1 MSSAEKD
8 ICKIFLER
16 TTSRGKRII
25 DEMVDDFLTTLG
37 SKVPRRFQ
45 PLIKQNNA
53 QWQQLKEQIKQPV
66 IKYIKNN
73 GPLCASIVRWHTS
86 SARLDEQI
94 MQIQL
99 KFKQTPFFTQLQIFL
114 NKRLKLMLPPAPTG
128 APDPNAARAG
138 AAVQR
143 KQAATKA
150 AKKISFAVEKISY
163 NLRELQH
170 LTDSLTTLN
179 DLPLAKLHD
188 REDEAGEKITE
199 AQKMGP
205 KMLGLLQQ
213 IKEGRQKKSITK
225 LITDLLF
232 QSESLSRK
240 IEQLKPHTGMR
251 RFITCNAYL
260 GT

>member
-1 MSSAEKD
+1 
-8 ICKIFLER
+8 
-16 TTSRGKRII
+16 
-25 DEMVDDFLTTLG
+25 
-37 SKVPRRFQ
+37 
-45 PLIKQNNA
+45 
-53 QWQQLKEQIKQPV
+53 
-66 IKYIKNN
+66 
-73 GPLCASIVRWHTS
+73 
-86 SARLDEQI
+86 
-94 MQIQL
+94 
-99 KFKQTPFFTQLQIFL
+99 
-114 NKRLKLMLPPAPTG
+114 MLPPAPTG

-240 IEQLKPHTGMR
+240 IEQLKPHTGMQRGYRAAIEGAR
-251 RFITCNAYL
+251 RKFGGRKRRRRTQKRARKKK
-260 GT
+260 TRKHRRRKKKSRRTRVHKRQRTRVHKRRRR